1 LLLLAFIGACLLNA
15 CGRSSG
21 GRQALHTDTHFFVT
35 APAAASAGL
44 VFNFTVTALD
54 DMDNVASGYSGT
66 VRFTSTDGKASL
78 PANTVLF
85 GGMGMFSATLE
96 TVGPQTITATDIATA
111 WLTGSSS
118 SIQVPAP
125 ASGFTPT
132 GDMRLA
138 SSHWSDGPTKEWHYK
153 AGFEEAS

>member
-1 LLLLAFIGACLLNA
+1 
-15 CGRSSG
+15 
-21 GRQALHTDTHFFVT
+21 
-35 APAAASAGL
+35 
-44 VFNFTVTALD
+44 
-54 DMDNVASGYSGT
+54 MDNVASGYSGT
-66 VRFTSTDGKASL
+66 VRFTSTDGKAIL
-78 PANTVLF
+78 PANTAL
-85 GGMGMFSATLE
+85 GGTGTFSATLE

-153 AGFEEAS
+153 AGFEGAS